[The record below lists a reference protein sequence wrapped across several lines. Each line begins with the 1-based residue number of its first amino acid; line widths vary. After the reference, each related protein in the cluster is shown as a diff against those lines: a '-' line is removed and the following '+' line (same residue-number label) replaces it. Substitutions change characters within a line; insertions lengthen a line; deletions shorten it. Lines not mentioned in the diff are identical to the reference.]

1 VSIWQ
6 SQKRQHFFSR
16 FLHANLSNCPAYQ
29 YFGSTVEVASTRSD
43 AVRAIAWQ
51 AFLRTSISTRRA
63 MDAYMA
69 ADAQGYQQIRPV
81 APVAMMDYQRRTPAT
96 TTTAKA
102 VPLQHALTES
112 PKES

>member
-1 VSIWQ
+1 MVLLLDILEEELELHRPIRMQFAPQ
-6 SQKRQHFFSR
+6 SH
-16 FLHANLSNCPAYQ
+16 Q
-29 YFGSTVEVASTRSD
+29 YFGEPVS
-43 AVRAIAWQ
+43 Q
-51 AFLRTSISTRRA
+51 PRRA

-69 ADAQGYQQIRPV
+69 ANAQGYQQIRPA